1 MTKKQFPEGFFTKDR
16 PIAKPKYLNAEDML
30 NNYEADCEVY
40 ENSGDS
46 LDTELWMIDYLKN
59 HSSTDVQ
66 PIVHCKDCIN
76 KPKVPNEKGFLI
88 CKVTGMEIYDAD
100 YCSYGEKLDGDKHDN
115 G

>member
-1 MTKKQFPEGFFTKDR
+1 MTKYIEVE
-16 PIAKPKYLNAEDML
+16 KYNNELNKIEDFICGDATYGMAFARAAL
-30 NNYEADCEVY
+30 NKMSAA
-40 ENSGDS
+40 
-46 LDTELWMIDYLKN
+46 
-59 HSSTDVQ
+59 DVQ
-66 PIVHCKDCIN
+66 PVVHCKDCIN